1 MGAQVADV
9 SESIASPAAL
19 YFGRVIHV
27 RLRPFGHRFVYRVF
41 SVLLDL
47 DRLSEAG
54 KMSPLFSIGRF
65 NLLSFREADHGPRDG
80 TSLQTH
86 IGARLAE
93 NGLDLTGGRVLLLCY
108 PRVLG
113 IVFNPLSV
121 YYCYKADGSLAAL
134 VYEVRNTFGG
144 LHAYV
149 APIEAPE
156 RINGEIRQ
164 ERDKIFYVSPF
175 LDMDMRYQFRI
186 RPPGEEFAVRILESD
201 PQGPIFSA
209 AMNGQRKAFV
219 TSNILRA
226 CAAVP
231 MQTLKILGA
240 IHWQALKL
248 WLKGAKYHSE
258 PPKTA
263 TGHARPDINSQHR
276 HA

>member
-1 MGAQVADV
+1 MVGLASGGYCPDTGPASLYMGKVMHA
-9 SESIASPAAL
+9 
-19 YFGRVIHV
+19 

-47 DRLSEAG
+47 DQLAEAG
-54 KMSPLFSIGRF
+54 KISPLFSIGRF

-80 TSLQTH
+80 SSLRMH
-86 IGARLAE
+86 IDALLNE
-93 NGLDLTGGRVLLLCY
+93 KGLDLAGGRVLLLCY

-121 YYCYKADGSLAAL
+121 YYCYAADGSLAAL

-149 APIEAPE
+149 APIDASQRSE
-156 RINGEIRQ
+156 REIRQ

-175 LDMDMRYQFRI
+175 LDMDMRYQFRV
-186 RPPGEEFAVRILESD
+186 RPPGEEFAVRILETD

-209 AMNGQRKAFV
+209 AMSGSRKAFS
-219 TSNILRA
+219 TGNILRA
-226 CAAVP
+226 CASVP
-231 MQTLKILGA
+231 LLTIKVLGA

-248 WLKGAKYHSE
+248 WLKGAKFHPE
-258 PPKTA
+258 PPMTA
-263 TGHARPDINSQHR
+263 TGHARPDINTQHR